1 MRKPTKKASRKAASK
16 QPTTKYRMSLSTVF
30 EELEYARKMIE
41 GTSQLLYFFS
51 HCHTVHDMGEIL
63 HVNNGRVMALDACAI
78 FRKEKLEQVK
88 QDVDALH
95 EEAKRQRESYQEEA
109 LRQFKAGERAGRRRR
124 RA

>member
-1 MRKPTKKASRKAASK
+1 MRKPTKKASRKAVSK
-16 QPTTKYRMSLSTVF
+16 PPTIKYRMSLSTVF

-41 GTSQLLYFFS
+41 GTSHLLYFFS

-78 FRKEKLEQVK
+78 FMKEKLEQVK

-95 EEAKRQRESYQEEA
+95 EEAKRQREAYQQEGI
-109 LRQFKAGERAGRRRR
+109 RQFKLRERAR
-124 RA
+124 RARGRS